1 MEKTTRSIRRRSLE
15 DLNVMDDFLMNA
27 AASDPEGG
35 EEFCRLL
42 LSILLEREIG
52 KVRVNT
58 QKVIPAYSPALR
70 GIRMDVE
77 VVEDTEPV
85 LNVYDIEPCLYH
97 PKEGSLEKH
106 NRYSTRR
113 RQRSDYH

>member
-1 MEKTTRSIRRRSLE
+1 MEKTTRSIHRRSLE

-97 PKEGSLEKH
+97 PKEGSLEA
-106 NRYSTRR
+106 
-113 RQRSDYH
+113 